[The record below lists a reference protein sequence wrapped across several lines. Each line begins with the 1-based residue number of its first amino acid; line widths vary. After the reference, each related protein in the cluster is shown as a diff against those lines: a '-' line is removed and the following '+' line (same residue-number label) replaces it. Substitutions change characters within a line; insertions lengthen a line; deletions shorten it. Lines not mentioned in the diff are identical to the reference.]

1 MQNNENSR
9 DILLLMLYKMWLNC
23 TEMAYMYIND
33 IINDITD
40 EISSRYIGKAVHHRS
55 LTNRSEGIIDYF

>member
-1 MQNNENSR
+1 MLNIENFR
-9 DILLLMLYKMWLNC
+9 EILLLMLYKMWLNC

-40 EISSRYIGKAVHHRS
+40 EISSRYIGKAVHQRS
-55 LTNRSEGIIDYF
+55 LSKLD

>member
-9 DILLLMLYKMWLNC
+9 DILLFMLYKMWLNC

-40 EISSRYIGKAVHHRS
+40 EISTRYIGKAVHQRS
-55 LTNRSEGIIDYF
+55 LTN